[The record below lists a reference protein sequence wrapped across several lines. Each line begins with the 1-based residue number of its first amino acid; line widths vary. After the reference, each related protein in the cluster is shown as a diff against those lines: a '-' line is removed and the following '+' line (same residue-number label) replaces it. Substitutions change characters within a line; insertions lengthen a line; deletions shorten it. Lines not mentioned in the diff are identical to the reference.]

1 MLQFLICYFFTLL
14 FVLMSCSSSSS
25 SSPTAGIVVQQ
36 LSGYACSLSF
46 NSRVYNCSLGKN
58 GVSSSKVEGDGC
70 SPAGTYPLRQGYYRK
85 DRIGE
90 GPFAP
95 PFLLMNQTTPIDG
108 WCDDPLDVVNYNKY
122 VTLPFQG
129 SHEDLWL
136 TDSAAY
142 DLMLVIGYNDDPVIV
157 GKGSAIFFHVTETFG
172 PTAGCVALSLGDMQE
187 VLSQLTPDNA
197 FITILPAAAV
207 E

>member
-1 MLQFLICYFFTLL
+1 MRVVYHSTRVSTIVHWEKTVCHLARWKAMAVLL
-14 FVLMSCSSSSS
+14 LVHILW
-25 SSPTAGIVVQQ
+25 
-36 LSGYACSLSF
+36 
-46 NSRVYNCSLGKN
+46 
-58 GVSSSKVEGDGC
+58 D
-70 SPAGTYPLRQGYYRK
+70 K
-85 DRIGE
+85 DTIERIGLAK
-90 GPFAP
+90 AP
-95 PFLLMNQTTPIDG
+95 PFLLMNQTAPIDG